1 MACPSPKLLLLDSA
15 RWARARAVVRP
26 KRRVGVQSRARGFSP
41 APRLRQA
48 RRRPALAGRAGHAFG
63 AGNARGPGAV
73 GEAPRACLTAAT
85 ARATG
90 TACAARATDTV
101 SAADSCGTAEEP
113 SGPTRTAGNT
123 ASATVTAVCAVAPVA
138 ARPAGPADG
147 VLIAKSTGVATGAA
161 VAAVTASPADS
172 TGPTDSAAA
181 TVAAVADQHA
191 AGATLATHA
200 TGSAHP
206 ADTKRAAAGA
216 TITTY
221 ATDRPDTSDRVFV
234 KRRGATTAA
243 VTANPTGNAGAAIPA
258 APALPPLPPLPNNTR
273 RMPAS
278 GPTPTPQYYQG
289 GGWGAP
295 PSGGPSPWAQ
305 TPRKTN
311 PWPLV
316 AGAAAVVLVLV
327 LGAIGIWIA
336 IRPKP
341 VQPPQPVAEE
351 RLSALLLNSS
361 EVNAVMGSSSMQPGK
376 PITSMDSSPV
386 TVSLP
391 DCQGALYTS
400 QDPVYAGTGYTAIN
414 GLISSEPG
422 DNYEHWVN
430 QAVVAFPTADKARAF
445 VQTSADKWKNCAG
458 KTVTVTNKAKTYRW
472 TFADVKGSP
481 PTITVIDTQEG
492 AEGWECQRA
501 MSVANNVV
509 VDVNACGYQ
518 ITNQAGQIAAK
529 IVDKVN
535 KE

>member
-1 MACPSPKLLLLDSA
+1 MLTVGAGSA
-15 RWARARAVVRP
+15 LSTGIAGGAGVEPGPAAAARAAVAARA
-26 KRRVGVQSRARGFSP
+26 AE
-41 APRLRQA
+41 AP
-48 RRRPALAGRAGHAFG
+48 GRAG
-63 AGNARGPGAV
+63 AG
-73 GEAPRACLTAAT
+73 
-85 ARATG
+85 
-90 TACAARATDTV
+90 AARLSEQ
-101 SAADSCGTAEEP
+101 SA
-113 SGPTRTAGNT
+113 RTAGP
-123 ASATVTAVCAVAPVA
+123 AVSADATG
-138 ARPAGPADG
+138 PAGPA
-147 VLIAKSTGVATGAA
+147 V
-161 VAAVTASPADS
+161 
-172 TGPTDSAAA
+172 
-181 TVAAVADQHA
+181 
-191 AGATLATHA
+191 
-200 TGSAHP
+200 
-206 ADTKRAAAGA
+206 
-216 TITTY
+216 
-221 ATDRPDTSDRVFV
+221 
-234 KRRGATTAA
+234 
-243 VTANPTGNAGAAIPA
+243 
-258 APALPPLPPLPNNTR
+258 
-273 RMPAS
+273 
-278 GPTPTPQYYQG
+278 
-289 GGWGAP
+289 
-295 PSGGPSPWAQ
+295 
-305 TPRKTN
+305 
-311 PWPLV
+311 
-316 AGAAAVVLVLV
+316 AAAVVLVLV

>member
-1 MACPSPKLLLLDSA
+1 MGP
-15 RWARARAVVRP
+15 
-26 KRRVGVQSRARGFSP
+26 
-41 APRLRQA
+41 
-48 RRRPALAGRAGHAFG
+48 LAGIGPLLG
-63 AGNARGPGAV
+63 AQDGWPVGPG
-73 GEAPRACLTAAT
+73 RC
-85 ARATG
+85 
-90 TACAARATDTV
+90 
-101 SAADSCGTAEEP
+101 
-113 SGPTRTAGNT
+113 
-123 ASATVTAVCAVAPVA
+123 
-138 ARPAGPADG
+138 PAGPG
-147 VLIAKSTGVATGAA
+147 
-161 VAAVTASPADS
+161 
-172 TGPTDSAAA
+172 
-181 TVAAVADQHA
+181 
-191 AGATLATHA
+191 
-200 TGSAHP
+200 
-206 ADTKRAAAGA
+206 
-216 TITTY
+216 
-221 ATDRPDTSDRVFV
+221 
-234 KRRGATTAA
+234 
-243 VTANPTGNAGAAIPA
+243 
-258 APALPPLPPLPNNTR
+258 
-273 RMPAS
+273 
-278 GPTPTPQYYQG
+278 
-289 GGWGAP
+289 
-295 PSGGPSPWAQ
+295 WAQ